1 MKTCT
6 TCHFWN
12 GKICTD
18 PKDFFG
24 ADGASVCRYH
34 SDAVEAQPKRKP
46 LPDGTLE
53 LTKEELEEFK
63 DVLAGKDDML
73 KRGTEVLKVQAGG
86 NTIEARI
93 RYRNAGT
100 TWHTVSEYR
109 AILYLANLFDLEVN
123 NV

>member
-1 MKTCT
+1 MKTCP

-18 PKDFFG
+18 PKDFFD

-46 LPDGTLE
+46 INGVLE
-53 LTKEELEEFK
+53 LTEKELKEFSK
-63 DVLAGKDDML
+63 IISESDKI
-73 KRGTEVLKVQAGG
+73 KKVRLDSVGG
-86 NTIEARI
+86 IEYI
-93 RYRNAGT
+93 LTGGSMWLCVY
-100 TWHTVSEYR
+100 EIK

-123 NV
+123 DV